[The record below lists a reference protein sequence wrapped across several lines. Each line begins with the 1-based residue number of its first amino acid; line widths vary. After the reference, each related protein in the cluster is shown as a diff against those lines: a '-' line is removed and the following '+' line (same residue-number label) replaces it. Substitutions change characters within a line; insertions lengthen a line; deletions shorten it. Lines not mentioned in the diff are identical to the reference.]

1 MPRHKIFMKSKSL
14 PKVRGVLTYK
24 EFEDS
29 KGQKCIIQESSCVEK
44 SLWLGLNDSGDV
56 PYRCMRMHLNERQV
70 KELIQDLQS
79 WVENAI

>member
-1 MPRHKIFMKSKSL
+1 MPRHKVFMKSKSL
-14 PKVRGVLTYK
+14 PKVRGALTYK

-44 SLWLGLNDSGDV
+44 SLWLGMQGQGGLDH
-56 PYRCMRMHLNERQV
+56 CMHLNEKQV
-70 KELIQDLQS
+70 KELIEDLQS

>member
-1 MPRHKIFMKSKSL
+1 MPRHKVFMKSKSL
-14 PKVRGVLTYK
+14 PKVRGALTYK

-44 SLWLGLNDSGDV
+44 SLWLGLQGEGGLDH
-56 PYRCMRMHLNERQV
+56 CMHLNEKQI
-70 KELIQDLQS
+70 KELIVDLQS